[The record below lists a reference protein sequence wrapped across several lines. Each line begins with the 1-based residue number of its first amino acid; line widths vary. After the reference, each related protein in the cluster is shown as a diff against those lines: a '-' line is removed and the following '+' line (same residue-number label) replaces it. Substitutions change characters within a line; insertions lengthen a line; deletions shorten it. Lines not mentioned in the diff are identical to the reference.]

1 MNFSVLK
8 KNLNAT
14 ATALRPPHDDPV
26 YRSVMNLRSSEVLK
40 GESPDTQAARRLPVH
55 VRVIQTHYKPY
66 ARARLVAEARAIP
79 GAARRRSKQY
89 LYINVYASVREAREE
104 YDRMVS
110 ECTARGVAPAL
121 LEGGSA
127 VAWPLANA
135 PALETVR
142 FCFDAGE
149 FRQFLA
155 KHQFACAESDS
166 LQLPQLVRYVP
177 RKRALFRCG
186 SEQRFY
192 IKCYEPGRAEQ
203 AAENLALL
211 GQTGG
216 LRFNVPLL
224 MVRDIRLRAMVM
236 SEVHGVQLTALMD
249 RVSPEVFAAVG
260 CALADLHGSELR
272 PAGCWTPERLITAL
286 LKAMADVKL
295 ALPEVG
301 DRLQKLLD
309 RILACSRGLSFDVQA
324 PIHGNLFSDQILID
338 SARVG
343 IVDWDDLGSGDPL
356 YDLGRLVAH
365 VIYVGRREK
374 APRTKVADDLNVMM
388 KAYAQQTG
396 RVVAYDR
403 LRWHI
408 AVALLMRA
416 KISAL
421 RMLPTGWTDDVAM
434 AIEETDLVL
443 SGESQWLTL

>member
-1 MNFSVLK
+1 MNLSALK

-14 ATALRPPHDDPV
+14 ATALRPPLDDPV
-26 YRSVMNLRSSEVLK
+26 YQSIMNLRRTEVLNA
-40 GESPDTQAARRLPVH
+40 ESPDIQAARRLPVH
-55 VRVIQTHYKPY
+55 ARVIQTHYKPY
-66 ARARLVAEARAIP
+66 ARARLVAEARTTP
-79 GAARRRSKQY
+79 GAASRRSKHY

-104 YDRMVS
+104 YDRTAS
-110 ECTARGVAPAL
+110 ECSARGVAPAL

-135 PALETVR
+135 PGLETVR

-155 KHQFACAESDS
+155 DHELATAGSDS

-192 IKCYEPGRAEQ
+192 IKCYEPGRAGQ
-203 AAENLALL
+203 AADNLASL
-211 GQTGG
+211 GQSGG

-224 MVRDIRLRAMVM
+224 IARDNRLRALVM
-236 SEVHGVQLTALMD
+236 SEVPGVPLTTLMD
-249 RVSPEVFAAVG
+249 RVPPDIFATVG
-260 CALADLHGSELR
+260 RALATFHENDLK
-272 PAGCWTPERLITAL
+272 PAGSWTPERLIAAL

-295 ALPEVG
+295 ALPGLG
-301 DRLQKLLD
+301 DCLQNLLD
-309 RILACSRGLSFDVQA
+309 RIVECRRGLSFDEQA
-324 PIHGNLFSDQILID
+324 PIHGNLFSDQILVD

-356 YDLGRLVAH
+356 YDLGRLFAH
-365 VIYVGRREK
+365 VIYRGCREK
-374 APRTKVADDLNVMM
+374 TPPTKVADDLNVMM

-396 RVVAYDR
+396 RAVARDR

-421 RMLPTGWTDDVAM
+421 RMLPTGWADDVAM
-434 AIEETDLVL
+434 AIEAADLVL
-443 SGESQWLTL
+443 TGESPWRAP